1 MTGSGNENRCFVH
14 CSSAFSPL
22 FGTLFEAWRFIA
34 QPAATLV
41 FAVRSKQDREGGPAP
56 AAGTTAIAAGL
67 GQATAVAAVAATA
80 AGTTAIAAGLGQATA
95 VAATAAGEELEMLL
109 RHGLQMEE
117 ARWTEQQQQQLG
129 AVKEMLADAERRL
142 AALANMQEGPGGL

>member
-1 MTGSGNENRCFVH
+1 MELDGALLPQLYRVSVTGSGNENRCFVH

-56 AAGTTAIAAGL
+56 
-67 GQATAVAAVAATA
+67 A

>member
-1 MTGSGNENRCFVH
+1 MELDGALLPQLYRVSVTGSGKENRCFVH

-22 FGTLFEAWRFIA
+22 LGTLFEAWRFIA

-56 AAGTTAIAAGL
+56 
-67 GQATAVAAVAATA
+67 A